1 LGFFGARKIS
11 REERRERQRDDACR
25 AFAAYL
31 AAVYA
36 WVAELREM
44 PPDPRSDVLVR
55 LLDRAQGDAAAW
67 MRQKREQAKLG
78 DGHFQIRASLGIAVA
93 RLDVLRLPS
102 EVRSAV
108 DATNDYLV
116 TLAEERN
123 KELKAEW
130 PRYHGLLQQAA
141 ALLMGDV
148 SPS

>member
-78 DGHFQIRASLGIAVA
+78 TATSRFGRASATQLPAWMYLGFPVRCAAPLTPPTIISSP
-93 RLDVLRLPS
+93 LP
-102 EVRSAV
+102 RSA
-108 DATNDYLV
+108 A
-116 TLAEERN
+116 R
-123 KELKAEW
+123 
-130 PRYHGLLQQAA
+130 
-141 ALLMGDV
+141 
-148 SPS
+148 S